1 MNKLS
6 DKKKNEFILTI
17 IFSISM
23 LLYYGLYSMSYGFI
37 SNILFKKGIAN
48 ANQALIILCINIC
61 SIIMQSKAS
70 SFLDKTKKTTVAT
83 FCIWMFAA
91 IIIFSAFTV
100 VFLNQTKTYIIFN
113 ILCYSTI
120 LSVWP
125 LIGVIPF
132 KSERYGL
139 SVDYSMP
146 RGIGSIS
153 YAVSALIFGFVFS
166 KFDILYSGYFYIV
179 FCFLSI
185 VMLVLYNKI
194 EHAHSSFHNYNSANI
209 ESYKVNDSTIEFL
222 KNNKMF
228 LIYLIGV
235 VLVSQS
241 HMVFYTYT
249 QQIVSRFGG
258 GIKDIGM
265 AYFISAAIELPVISS
280 YRYFNKRF
288 ANKHIQ
294 IFSLIMFPVKLF
306 LISIAKSGFQL
317 NIIMIMQI
325 FSYALFCMT
334 YPYYVNEVL
343 RKEDIVKGQ
352 ALVNICFA
360 ISSVVNGIE
369 CSILFRFVDIT
380 IILYIISFT
389 ALIGALIS
397 TYSINKMSK
406 SS

>member
-1 MNKLS
+1 
-6 DKKKNEFILTI
+6 
-17 IFSISM
+17 
-23 LLYYGLYSMSYGFI
+23 MSYGFI

-48 ANQALIILCINIC
+48 SDQALIILCINIL
-61 SIIMQSKAS
+61 SIITQSKS
-70 SFLDKTKKTTVAT
+70 SAFLDRTKKITVSK
-83 FCIWMFAA
+83 FCIMMFVA
-91 IIIFSAFTV
+91 IIIFSAFTIL
-100 VFLNQTKTYIIFN
+100 FLNETKIYIVFN

-132 KSERYGL
+132 KSEKYGL
-139 SVDYSMP
+139 SVDYSIP
-146 RGIGSIS
+146 RGIGSVS

-166 KFDILYSGYFYIV
+166 KFDILYSGYFYII

-185 VMLVLYNKI
+185 IMLLLYNII
-194 EHAHSSFHNYNSANI
+194 EQRYSDDKYENVEVTDNY
-209 ESYKVNDSTIEFL
+209 EVNNNTLTFL

-228 LIYLIGV
+228 FIYLIGV

-280 YRYFNKRF
+280 YKFFNKKF
-288 ANKHIQ
+288 SNKSIQ

-306 LISIAKSGFQL
+306 LISISRSGFEL

-343 RKEDIVKGQ
+343 KKEDIVKGQ
-352 ALVNICFA
+352 TLVNICFA

-369 CSILFRFVDIT
+369 CSILFRFTDIT
-380 IILYIISFT
+380 NILYIISFT
-389 ALIGALIS
+389 ALVGAMIS

-406 SS
+406 D

>member
-1 MNKLS
+1 MNKLA
-6 DKKKNEFILTI
+6 DKKKNELILTI

-48 ANQALIILCINIC
+48 SDQALIILCINIL
-61 SIIMQSKAS
+61 SIITQSKS
-70 SFLDKTKKTTVAT
+70 SAFLDRTKKTTVSK
-83 FCIWMFAA
+83 FCILMFAA
-91 IIIFSAFTV
+91 IIVFSAFTIL
-100 VFLNQTKTYIIFN
+100 FLNEIKIYVVFN

-120 LSVWP
+120 LSIWP

-132 KSERYGL
+132 KSEKYGL
-139 SVDYSMP
+139 SVDYSIP

-166 KFDILYSGYFYIV
+166 KFNILYSGYFYII

-185 VMLVLYNKI
+185 IMLLLYNII
-194 EHAHSSFHNYNSANI
+194 EQAYSDDKYENEEVTDNF
-209 ESYKVNDSTIEFL
+209 EVNNNTLTFL

-228 LIYLIGV
+228 FIYLIGV

-280 YRYFNKRF
+280 YKFFNKKF
-288 ANKHIQ
+288 SNKSIQ
-294 IFSLIMFPVKLF
+294 IFSLIMFPAKLF
-306 LISIAKSGFQL
+306 LISIARSGFEL

-343 RKEDIVKGQ
+343 KKEDIVKGQ
-352 ALVNICFA
+352 TLVNICFA

-369 CSILFRFVDIT
+369 CSILFRFTDIT
-380 IILYIISFT
+380 NILYIISFT
-389 ALIGALIS
+389 ALIGAIIS
-397 TYSINKMSK
+397 TFAIYKMSK
-406 SS
+406 N